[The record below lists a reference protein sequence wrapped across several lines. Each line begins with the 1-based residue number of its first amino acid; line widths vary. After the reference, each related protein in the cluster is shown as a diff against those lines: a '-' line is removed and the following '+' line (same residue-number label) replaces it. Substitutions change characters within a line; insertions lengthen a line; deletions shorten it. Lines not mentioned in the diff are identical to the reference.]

1 MAHRFQLMAGGW
13 QDYPEEVSNQ
23 IKESFL
29 RGDDQCEINVPVERS
44 RSHTMGSFWKLGFR
58 H

>member
-23 IKESFL
+23 LKESFL
-29 RGDDQCEINVPVERS
+29 RGDDQCEINVPVE
-44 RSHTMGSFWKLGFR
+44 
-58 H
+58 

>member
-29 RGDDQCEINVPVERS
+29 RGDDQCEIEVPVECS
-44 RSHTMGSFWKLGFR
+44 WSHTMGNFRKFGF
-58 H
+58 